1 LFTVTCKRSMLIDSS
16 LPGSMTYTE
25 KKLYLKG
32 LVDSGG
38 PEKEDYAIFT
48 DIIDNLSPAE
58 IADFREQLL
67 PVLNENTLI
76 GYGFKKPFGYP
87 GDFNLINSIYNFHVN
102 ENGKFRKWDI
112 FFQNQ
117 PGAIAVRNRKDYFVN
132 YCKLL
137 TAKQGKDVKVLILG
151 SGPATDVYDFL
162 NNNPESKISFDL
174 IDFDQ
179 NAIDFSMEK
188 NRRFNGAVT
197 YNRINVLRYKPYKMY
212 DLIWSAGLFDYFKD
226 KHFVFLI
233 QKYFNCLAE
242 DGEYI
247 ISNFSTENPTR
258 RLMEVLSDW
267 FLNHRSKT
275 DLLDI
280 ARRACIDEKLIQ
292 IDTEPLGVNLFL
304 RISKTS
310 K

>member
-1 LFTVTCKRSMLIDSS
+1 MSNNSV
-16 LPGSMTYTE
+16 LPASISDTE
-25 KKLYLKG
+25 KELFLKG
-32 LVDSGG
+32 LIESGG
-38 PEKEDYAIFT
+38 PELSEYDKFT
-48 DIIDNLSPAE
+48 CIIENLSPTE
-58 IADFREQLL
+58 VNDFRLLLL

-87 GDFNLINSIYNFHVN
+87 GDFNLINSIYDFHVN
-102 ENGKFRKWDI
+102 EDSRYRKWDI

-117 PGAIAVRNRKDYFVN
+117 PGAKAVRNRKEYFIN
-132 YCKLL
+132 HCKRL
-137 TAKQGKDVKVLILG
+137 TALKDRDIKVLILG
-151 SGPATDVYDFL
+151 SGPATDVYEFMDK
-162 NNNPESKISFDL
+162 NPGCRISFDL

-179 NAIDFSMEK
+179 NAIDFSRKKNEK
-188 NRRFNGAVT
+188 FNGAIS
-197 YNRINVLRYKPYKMY
+197 YNRINVLRYKPYKIY
-212 DLIWSAGLFDYFKD
+212 DLIWTSGLFDYFKD

-233 QKYFNCLAE
+233 QKYINFLAE

-275 DLLDI
+275 DLLNI
-280 ARRACIDEKLIQ
+280 AARACIDKKFVK

-304 RISKTS
+304 KIRKSDE
-310 K
+310 